1 MSRTVY
7 AVALYRELPQG
18 PLTVLDDQDH
28 DSDGIGHHVL
38 RVRTAA
44 FRECYVMA
52 SDVTDQPVTPAVT
65 A

>member
-1 MSRTVY
+1 VSARVVY
-7 AVALYRELPQG
+7 AVAAYRELPQG

-28 DSDGIGHHVL
+28 HADGIGHHVL

-44 FRECYVMA
+44 WRECYLLA
-52 SDVTDQPVTPAVT
+52 SDVTDQPSTAVT

>member
-1 MSRTVY
+1 MARTVY
-7 AVALYRELPQG
+7 AIAIYRELPQG

-28 DSDGIGHHVL
+28 DTDGIGHHVL

-44 FRECYVMA
+44 HREAWVLA